1 MKNLN
6 KQNTLKILFLLVVL
20 FSPFL
25 VSSSEIDNA
34 PLLNMGSVGVYQTNT
49 CEFSL
54 YDFAKSNYLNKEI
67 VLKIDK
73 FSTIDCFGKINGA
86 DVVGNRINV
95 YVGTNLTINLFLQ
108 SIICITL
115 ISMLK
120 SNKTKPN
127 TNMIL
132 YFIISI
138 FFTSQLVIE
147 KSFYSASSKNY
158 SEILTPDNYFLV
170 SIFLAYYLIFILIDN
185 FVSPRLE
192 NVINYF
198 PFLFLITGTF
208 LSSNINFFVMLISF
222 YGIKSLN
229 LSKIKSKYSLTY
241 IVLVFFWFFN
251 QSDTVTFFDVD
262 KIRGFISSSNSG
274 GAILFWSILLYLI
287 VNGII
292 YIFELSK
299 SKLNIQTLTN
309 NFLMVG
315 FFTVILGISGA
326 LNTYFNF
333 LNYYFL
339 GQNKVGMKSLSS
351 VAGNTWRGL
360 SSSAESIG
368 EFYGVAIILFFYISL
383 KSKKISMFSLIGVIS
398 IIYGLYKANN
408 VASILLICVT
418 VLYIVSKNFISNFQK
433 RYIGIFLILFI
444 FVFVTIFSFLN
455 PGVGTDYDF
464 LSQNLI
470 IESLKYSKYFEF
482 GENKEFEKLIYE
494 SNYKDI
500 LKFTNYEDNVS
511 ITTDFLIRKYVSD
524 TNIGYLPNTTSLISF
539 ASSYIN
545 RTEKWA
551 LFASRYNPTYSE
563 LIIGSG
569 PFQINNY
576 YYSDKIKSIE
586 GLILPHSG
594 VLDVLIFF
602 GFTGILFMI
611 YGFFVYLNSSKE
623 NIFKLLF
630 LFLIINYL
638 KSDSILYFSSFVMT
652 GFIFM
657 SSKSFSESLK

>member
-6 KQNTLKILFLLVVL
+6 KQNTLKILFLLIVL

-34 PLLNMGSVGVYQTNT
+34 PFLNMGNVGVYQTNT

-54 YDFAKSNYLNKEI
+54 SDFAKSNYLNKEI

-73 FSTIDCFGKINGA
+73 LSTIDCFGKINGA
-86 DVVGNRINV
+86 DIVGNRINV

-108 SIICITL
+108 SIIWITL

-127 TNMIL
+127 KNMIL

-158 SEILTPDNYFLV
+158 SELLTQDNYFLV

-229 LSKIKSKYSLTY
+229 LSKIKSKYSVTY

-292 YIFELSK
+292 YLFELSK

-309 NFLMVG
+309 NFLIVG

-333 LNYYFL
+333 FNYYFL

-418 VLYIVSKNFISNFQK
+418 VFYIVSKNFISNFQK

-470 IESLKYSKYFEF
+470 IESLKYSKYFEY

-524 TNIGYLPNTTSLISF
+524 SNIGYLPNTTSLISF

-611 YGFFVYLNSSKE
+611 FGFFIYLSKSKE

>member
-6 KQNTLKILFLLVVL
+6 KQNTLKILFLLIVL

-34 PLLNMGSVGVYQTNT
+34 PFLNMGNVGVYQTNT

-54 YDFAKSNYLNKEI
+54 SDFAKSNYLNKEI

-73 FSTIDCFGKINGA
+73 LSTIDCFGKINGA
-86 DVVGNRINV
+86 DIVGNRINV

-108 SIICITL
+108 SIIWITL

-127 TNMIL
+127 KNMIL

-158 SEILTPDNYFLV
+158 SELLTQDNYFLV

-229 LSKIKSKYSLTY
+229 LSKIKSKYSVTY

-292 YIFELSK
+292 YLFELSK

-309 NFLMVG
+309 NFLIVG

-333 LNYYFL
+333 FNYYFL

-368 EFYGVAIILFFYISL
+368 EFYGVAIILFFYISF

-418 VLYIVSKNFISNFQK
+418 VLYIVSKNFIPNFQK

-455 PGVGTDYDF
+455 PGVSTDYDF

-470 IESLKYSKYFEF
+470 IESLKYSKYFEY

-524 TNIGYLPNTTSLISF
+524 SNIGYLPNTTSLISF

-611 YGFFVYLNSSKE
+611 FGFFIYLSKSKE

>member
-6 KQNTLKILFLLVVL
+6 KQNTLKILFLLIVL

-34 PLLNMGSVGVYQTNT
+34 PFLNMGNVGVYQTNT

-54 YDFAKSNYLNKEI
+54 SDFAKSNYLNKEI

-73 FSTIDCFGKINGA
+73 LSTIDCFGKINGA
-86 DVVGNRINV
+86 DIVGNRINV

-108 SIICITL
+108 SIIWITL

-127 TNMIL
+127 KNMIL

-158 SEILTPDNYFLV
+158 SELLTQDNYFLV

-208 LSSNINFFVMLISF
+208 LSSNINFFVLLISF

-292 YIFELSK
+292 YLFELSK

-333 LNYYFL
+333 FNYYFL

-470 IESLKYSKYFEF
+470 IESLKYSKYFEY

-611 YGFFVYLNSSKE
+611 FGFFIYLSKSKE

>member
-6 KQNTLKILFLLVVL
+6 KQNTLKILFLLIVL

-34 PLLNMGSVGVYQTNT
+34 PFLNMGNVGVYQTNT

-54 YDFAKSNYLNKEI
+54 SDFAKSNYLNKEI

-73 FSTIDCFGKINGA
+73 LSTIDCFGKINGA
-86 DVVGNRINV
+86 DIVGNRINV

-108 SIICITL
+108 SIIWITL

-127 TNMIL
+127 KNMIL

-158 SEILTPDNYFLV
+158 SELLTQDNYFLV

-292 YIFELSK
+292 YLFELSK

-309 NFLMVG
+309 NFLIVG

-333 LNYYFL
+333 FNYYFL

-368 EFYGVAIILFFYISL
+368 EFYGVAIILFFYISF

-418 VLYIVSKNFISNFQK
+418 VFYIVSKNFISNFQK

-470 IESLKYSKYFEF
+470 IESLKYSKYFEY

-524 TNIGYLPNTTSLISF
+524 SNIGYLPNTTSLISF

-611 YGFFVYLNSSKE
+611 FGFFIYLSKSKE

>member
-6 KQNTLKILFLLVVL
+6 KQNTLKILFLLIVL

-34 PLLNMGSVGVYQTNT
+34 PFLNMGNVGVYQTNT

-54 YDFAKSNYLNKEI
+54 SDFAKSNYLNKEI

-73 FSTIDCFGKINGA
+73 LSTIDCFGKINGA
-86 DVVGNRINV
+86 DIVGNRINV

-108 SIICITL
+108 SIIWITL

-127 TNMIL
+127 KNMIL

-158 SEILTPDNYFLV
+158 SELLTQDNYFLV

-292 YIFELSK
+292 YLFELSK

-309 NFLMVG
+309 NFLIVG

-333 LNYYFL
+333 FNYYFL

-470 IESLKYSKYFEF
+470 IESLKYSKYFEY

-611 YGFFVYLNSSKE
+611 FGFFIYLSKSKE

-630 LFLIINYL
+630 LFLLINYL

>member
-1 MKNLN
+1 MKNIN
-6 KQNTLKILFLLVVL
+6 KQNALKILFLLIVL
-20 FSPFL
+20 FSPFI
-25 VSSSEIDNA
+25 VSSSEIENA
-34 PLLNMGSVGVYQTNT
+34 PLLNMENVGFYQTNT

-54 YDFAKSNYLNKEI
+54 SDFAKTNYTNKEI
-67 VLKIDK
+67 VLKIDRL
-73 FSTIDCFGKINGA
+73 STIDCFGKINGA
-86 DVVGNRINV
+86 DIVGNRINV

-108 SIICITL
+108 SIIWIIL

-127 TNMIL
+127 NNMIL

-138 FFTSQLVIE
+138 FFTSQIVIE
-147 KSFYSASSKNY
+147 KSFYSASSRNY
-158 SEILTPDNYFLV
+158 SGMLTQDNYFLI
-170 SIFLAYYLIFILIDN
+170 SIFLAYYLIFVLIDN
-185 FVSPRLE
+185 FVTPRLE

-198 PFLFLITGTF
+198 PFIFLITGTF

-222 YGIKSLN
+222 YGIKNLN
-229 LSKIKSKYSLTY
+229 LSKVRSKYSVTY
-241 IVLVFFWFFN
+241 IVLVFFWFFS

-292 YIFELSK
+292 YLFELSK
-299 SKLNIQTLTN
+299 NKLNMKTLTN
-309 NFLMVG
+309 NFLIIG
-315 FFTVILGISGA
+315 FFTVMLGISGA
-326 LNTYFNF
+326 LNTYLNF
-333 LNYYFL
+333 FNYYFL
-339 GQNKVGMKSLSS
+339 GQNKVGIKSLSS

-383 KSKKISMFSLIGVIS
+383 KSKKISIFSLIGVIS

-408 VASILLICVT
+408 VASILLICVI
-418 VLYIVSKNFISNFQK
+418 VFYIASKSFISNFQK
-433 RYIGIFLILFI
+433 RYIGVFLILFI

-470 IESLKYSKYFEF
+470 IESLKYSKYFEY

-524 TNIGYLPNTTSLISF
+524 SNIGYLPNPTSLISF

-551 LFASRYNPTYSE
+551 LFISRYNPTYSE

-576 YYSDKIKSIE
+576 YYSDKIKSID

-594 VLDVLIFF
+594 VLNVLIFF
-602 GFTGILFMI
+602 GLTGILFII
-611 YGFFVYLNSSKE
+611 YGFFIYLSRTKE

-630 LFLIINYL
+630 IFLIINYL

>member
-1 MKNLN
+1 
-6 KQNTLKILFLLVVL
+6 
-20 FSPFL
+20 
-25 VSSSEIDNA
+25 
-34 PLLNMGSVGVYQTNT
+34 
-49 CEFSL
+49 
-54 YDFAKSNYLNKEI
+54 
-67 VLKIDK
+67 
-73 FSTIDCFGKINGA
+73 
-86 DVVGNRINV
+86 
-95 YVGTNLTINLFLQ
+95 
-108 SIICITL
+108 
-115 ISMLK
+115 
-120 SNKTKPN
+120 
-127 TNMIL
+127 MIL

-158 SEILTPDNYFLV
+158 SEILTQDNYFLV

-470 IESLKYSKYFEF
+470 IESLKYSKYFEY

-611 YGFFVYLNSSKE
+611 YGFFIYLSNSKE

>member
-1 MKNLN
+1 
-6 KQNTLKILFLLVVL
+6 
-20 FSPFL
+20 
-25 VSSSEIDNA
+25 
-34 PLLNMGSVGVYQTNT
+34 
-49 CEFSL
+49 
-54 YDFAKSNYLNKEI
+54 
-67 VLKIDK
+67 
-73 FSTIDCFGKINGA
+73 
-86 DVVGNRINV
+86 
-95 YVGTNLTINLFLQ
+95 
-108 SIICITL
+108 
-115 ISMLK
+115 
-120 SNKTKPN
+120 
-127 TNMIL
+127 
-132 YFIISI
+132 
-138 FFTSQLVIE
+138 
-147 KSFYSASSKNY
+147 
-158 SEILTPDNYFLV
+158 
-170 SIFLAYYLIFILIDN
+170 
-185 FVSPRLE
+185 
-192 NVINYF
+192 
-198 PFLFLITGTF
+198 
-208 LSSNINFFVMLISF
+208 MLISF

-539 ASSYIN
+539 VSSYIN

-602 GFTGILFMI
+602 GFTGIFLV
-611 YGFFVYLNSSKE
+611 YGFYLFDNTKE

-630 LFLIINYL
+630 
-638 KSDSILYFSSFVMT
+638 YF
-652 GFIFM
+652 
-657 SSKSFSESLK
+657 

>member
-6 KQNTLKILFLLVVL
+6 KQNTLKILFLLIVL

-34 PLLNMGSVGVYQTNT
+34 PFLNMGNVGVYQTNT

-54 YDFAKSNYLNKEI
+54 SDFAKSNYLNKEI

-73 FSTIDCFGKINGA
+73 LSTIDCFGKINGA
-86 DVVGNRINV
+86 DIVGNRINV

-108 SIICITL
+108 SIIWITL

-127 TNMIL
+127 KNMIL

-158 SEILTPDNYFLV
+158 SELLTQDNYFLV

-229 LSKIKSKYSLTY
+229 LSKIKSKYSVTY

-292 YIFELSK
+292 YLFELSK

-309 NFLMVG
+309 NFLIVG

-333 LNYYFL
+333 FNYYFL

-368 EFYGVAIILFFYISL
+368 EFYGVAIILFFYISF

-418 VLYIVSKNFISNFQK
+418 VFYIVSKNFISNFQK

-470 IESLKYSKYFEF
+470 IESLKYSKYFEY

-524 TNIGYLPNTTSLISF
+524 SNIGYLPNTTSLISF

-602 GFTGILFMI
+602 GFTGILLMI
-611 YGFFVYLNSSKE
+611 YGFFIYLSNSKE

>member
-6 KQNTLKILFLLVVL
+6 KQNTLKILFLLIVL

-34 PLLNMGSVGVYQTNT
+34 PFLNMGNVGVYQTNT

-54 YDFAKSNYLNKEI
+54 SDFAKSNYLNKEI

-73 FSTIDCFGKINGA
+73 LSTIDCFGKINGA
-86 DVVGNRINV
+86 DIVGNRINV

-108 SIICITL
+108 SIIWITL

-127 TNMIL
+127 KNMIL

-158 SEILTPDNYFLV
+158 SELLTQDNYFLV

-229 LSKIKSKYSLTY
+229 LSKIKSKYSVTY

-292 YIFELSK
+292 YLFELSK

-309 NFLMVG
+309 NFLIVG

-333 LNYYFL
+333 FNYYFL

-368 EFYGVAIILFFYISL
+368 EFYGVAIILFFYISF

-418 VLYIVSKNFISNFQK
+418 VFYIVSKNFISNFQK

-470 IESLKYSKYFEF
+470 IESLKYSKYFEY

-611 YGFFVYLNSSKE
+611 FGFFIYLSKSKE

>member
-6 KQNTLKILFLLVVL
+6 KQNTLKILFLLIVL

-34 PLLNMGSVGVYQTNT
+34 PFLNMGNVGVYQTNT

-54 YDFAKSNYLNKEI
+54 SDFAKSNYLNKEI

-73 FSTIDCFGKINGA
+73 LSTIDCFGKINGA
-86 DVVGNRINV
+86 DIVGNRINV

-108 SIICITL
+108 SIIWITL

-127 TNMIL
+127 KNMIL

-158 SEILTPDNYFLV
+158 SELLTQDNYFLV

-229 LSKIKSKYSLTY
+229 LSKIKSKYSVTY

-292 YIFELSK
+292 YLFELSK

-309 NFLMVG
+309 NFLIVG

-333 LNYYFL
+333 FNYYFL

-368 EFYGVAIILFFYISL
+368 EFYGVAIILFFYISF

-418 VLYIVSKNFISNFQK
+418 VLYIVSKNFIPNFQK

-470 IESLKYSKYFEF
+470 IESLKYSKYFEY

-524 TNIGYLPNTTSLISF
+524 SNIGYLPNTTSLISF

-611 YGFFVYLNSSKE
+611 FGFFIYLSKSKE

>member
-6 KQNTLKILFLLVVL
+6 KQNTLKILFLLIVL

-34 PLLNMGSVGVYQTNT
+34 PFLNMGNVGVYQTNT

-54 YDFAKSNYLNKEI
+54 SDFAKSNYLNKEI

-73 FSTIDCFGKINGA
+73 LSTIDCFGKINGA
-86 DVVGNRINV
+86 DIVGNRINV

-108 SIICITL
+108 SIIWITL

-127 TNMIL
+127 KNMIL

-158 SEILTPDNYFLV
+158 SELLTQDNYFLV

-229 LSKIKSKYSLTY
+229 LSKIKSKYSVTY

-292 YIFELSK
+292 YLFELSK

-309 NFLMVG
+309 NFLIVG

-333 LNYYFL
+333 FNYYFL

-368 EFYGVAIILFFYISL
+368 EFYGVAIILFFYISF

-418 VLYIVSKNFISNFQK
+418 VFYIVSKNFISNFQK

-470 IESLKYSKYFEF
+470 IESLKYSKYFEY

-524 TNIGYLPNTTSLISF
+524 SNIGYLPNTTSLISF

-611 YGFFVYLNSSKE
+611 FGFFIYLSKSKE

-638 KSDSILYFSSFVMT
+638 ISDSILYFSSFVMT